1 VTDIN
6 TITTI
11 DTEPERVQPWAD
23 GWTAPAPEA
32 ESEMPVAEP
41 EAAPQR
47 RRRGRPVGSVDSR
60 PRRKTSGRGGKTA
73 RPTGDVRAIT
83 RALAVAA
90 LDGDDRA
97 VLAAACGCGTPD
109 NTAAVALASLTKE
122 SGAVAALDT
131 ILLVATADPV
141 AAGAHAVAAASRPA
155 GLRMA
160 WATLA
165 ALVPGLPAEPPG
177 TPLEAGMSFAV
188 AAMSAEA
195 GQLERA
201 GRVRDLLAE

>member
-1 VTDIN
+1 VTDID
-6 TITTI
+6 TTTTI
-11 DTEPERVQPWAD
+11 DTEPERGQPWGGA
-23 GWTAPAPEA
+23 WTADTPA
-32 ESEMPVAEP
+32 AEP
-41 EAAPQR
+41 EAEPQR
-47 RRRGRPVGSVDSR
+47 RKRGRPAGSVDSR

-73 RPTGDVRAIT
+73 RPAGDVRAIT

-109 NTAAVALASLTKE
+109 NTAAVALASLVKE
-122 SGAVAALDT
+122 TGAVAALDT
-131 ILLVATADPV
+131 ILLVASDDPV
-141 AAGAHAVAAASRPA
+141 AAGAHAVAAASRPGS

-177 TPLEAGMSFAV
+177 SPLEAGMGFAV
-188 AAMSAEA
+188 AAMSAEG

-201 GRVRDLLAE
+201 GRVRGLLTE